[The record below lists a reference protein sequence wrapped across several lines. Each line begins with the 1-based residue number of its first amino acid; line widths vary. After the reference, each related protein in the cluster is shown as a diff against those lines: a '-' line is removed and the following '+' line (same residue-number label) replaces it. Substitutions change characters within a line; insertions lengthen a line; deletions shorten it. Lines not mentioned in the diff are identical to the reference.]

1 VSLCEI
7 LNKKHK
13 MVDITHKII
22 TQRTATAQAIVKVG
36 SPGTMQAILNK
47 TVPKGDVL
55 EVSRTA
61 GLFAVKNTSS
71 SIPDCHPM
79 PIEFTGIEYEFL
91 DDSVLIK
98 VTVKAIYRTGVEV
111 EAMHGASI
119 VALTMY
125 DMLKPIDKNV
135 EISTIKLLHKKGG
148 KSDYG
153 NKEVRDL
160 AVAVM
165 VCSDSVSSGKKED
178 RAGKVI
184 SDKIK
189 NLGLAISNYSIIP
202 DEVLDIQNTINKLC
216 AQKTDLLIITGGTG
230 LSNRDV
236 TPEAVI
242 PLLDRRIP
250 GIEEAIRSYGQDRT
264 PYAMLS
270 RSVVGFKGNTLI
282 MALPGS
288 TAGAGES
295 MDAVFPSVLHLF
307 KILNGFNHGK

>member
-1 VSLCEI
+1 
-7 LNKKHK
+7 

-36 SPGTMQAILNK
+36 SLATMQAILDK

-55 EVSRTA
+55 EVARTA
-61 GLFAVKNTSS
+61 GLFAVKNTSN

-79 PIEFTGIEYEFL
+79 PIEFTGIEYEL
-91 DDSVLIK
+91 LEDSVLIK

-125 DMLKPIDKNV
+125 DMLKPIDKQV

-153 NKEVRDL
+153 VKEDL
-160 AVAVM
+160 DLSVAVI

-189 NLGLAISNYSIIP
+189 KLGLSVSNYSVIP
-202 DEVLDIQNTINKLC
+202 DEVADIQETINKLC
-216 AQKTDLLIITGGTG
+216 SANKDLIILTGGTG

-236 TPEAVI
+236 TPEAII
-242 PLLDRRIP
+242 PMLDRRIP

-270 RSVVGFKGNTLI
+270 RSVVGFKGDTLI

-288 TAGAGES
+288 TAGASES
-295 MDAVFPSVLHLF
+295 MDAVFPSILHLF

>member
-1 VSLCEI
+1 
-7 LNKKHK
+7 

-36 SPGTMQAILNK
+36 SSGTMQAILNK

-61 GLFAVKNTSS
+61 GLFAVKNTSN

-148 KSDYG
+148 KSDYR
-153 NKEVRDL
+153 NKEVQDL

-165 VCSDSVSSGKKED
+165 VCSDSVSSGRKED

-189 NLGLAISNYSIIP
+189 SLGLAISSYSIIP

-307 KILNGFNHGK
+307 EILNGFNHGK

>member
-1 VSLCEI
+1 MSLCEI

>member
-1 VSLCEI
+1 
-7 LNKKHK
+7 

-36 SPGTMQAILNK
+36 SPATMQAILDK

-55 EVSRTA
+55 EVARTA
-61 GLFAVKNTSS
+61 GLFAVKNTSN

-79 PIEFTGIEYEFL
+79 PIEFTGIEYEML
-91 DDSVLIK
+91 EDSVLIK

-125 DMLKPIDKNV
+125 DMLKPIDKQV
-135 EISTIKLLHKKGG
+135 EISTIKLLQKKGG

-153 NKEVRDL
+153 VKEDL
-160 AVAVM
+160 DLSVAVI
-165 VCSDSVSSGKKED
+165 VCSDSVASGKKED

-184 SDKIK
+184 SEKVK
-189 NLGLAISNYSIIP
+189 KMGMTVSNYTVIQ
-202 DEVLDIQNTINKLC
+202 DEVKDIQETITKLC
-216 AQKTDLLIITGGTG
+216 TANKDLIILTGGTG

-236 TPEAVI
+236 TPEAII
-242 PLLDRRIP
+242 PMLDRRIP

-270 RSVVGFKGNTLI
+270 RSVVGFKGDTLI

-288 TAGAGES
+288 TAGASES

>member
-1 VSLCEI
+1 
-7 LNKKHK
+7 

-36 SPGTMQAILNK
+36 SSETMQAILNK

-61 GLFAVKNTSS
+61 GLFAVKNTSN

-79 PIEFTGIEYEFL
+79 PIEFTGIEYEL
-91 DDSVLIK
+91 LEDSVLIK

-125 DMLKPIDKNV
+125 DMLKPIDKQV

-153 NKEVRDL
+153 VKEDL
-160 AVAVM
+160 DLSVAVI

-184 SDKIK
+184 SDKVK
-189 NLGLAISNYSIIP
+189 KLGLSVSSYSVIP
-202 DEVLDIQNTINKLC
+202 DEVADIQETINKLC
-216 AQKTDLLIITGGTG
+216 SSNKDLIILTGGTG

-236 TPEAVI
+236 TPEAII
-242 PLLDRRIP
+242 PMLDRRIP

-270 RSVVGFKGNTLI
+270 RSVVGFKGDTLI

>member
-1 VSLCEI
+1 
-7 LNKKHK
+7 

-36 SPGTMQAILNK
+36 SSGTMQAILNK

-61 GLFAVKNTSS
+61 GLFAVKNTSN

-148 KSDYG
+148 KSDYR
-153 NKEVRDL
+153 NKEVQDL

-165 VCSDSVSSGKKED
+165 VCSDSVSSGRKED

-189 NLGLAISNYSIIP
+189 SLGLAISSYSIIP

-270 RSVVGFKGNTLI
+270 SSVVGFKGNTLI

-307 KILNGFNHGK
+307 EILNGFNHGK

>member
-1 VSLCEI
+1 
-7 LNKKHK
+7 

-36 SPGTMQAILNK
+36 SPATMEAILNK

-55 EVSRTA
+55 EVARTA
-61 GLFAVKNTSS
+61 GLFAVKNTSN

-79 PIEFTGIEYEFL
+79 PIEFTGIEYEML
-91 DDSVLIK
+91 EDSVLIK

-125 DMLKPIDKNV
+125 DMLKPIDKQV

-153 NKEVRDL
+153 VKEDL
-160 AVAVM
+160 DLSVAVI

-184 SDKIK
+184 SDKVK
-189 NLGLAISNYSIIP
+189 KLGLSVSNYTIIP
-202 DEVLDIQNTINKLC
+202 DEVADIQETINKLC
-216 AQKTDLLIITGGTG
+216 TANKDLIILTGGTG

-236 TPEAVI
+236 TPEAII
-242 PLLDRRIP
+242 PMLDRRIP

-270 RSVVGFKGNTLI
+270 RSVVGFKGDTLI

-288 TAGAGES
+288 TAGASES

>member
-1 VSLCEI
+1 
-7 LNKKHK
+7 

-165 VCSDSVSSGKKED
+165 VCSDSVYREKKED

>member
-1 VSLCEI
+1 MPIVKS
-7 LNKKHK
+7 NK

-22 TQRTATAQAIVKVG
+22 TLRTATAQAIVKVG
-36 SPGTMQAILNK
+36 SQETMKAILDK
-47 TVPKGDVL
+47 TVPKGDVV
-55 EVSRTA
+55 EVARTA
-61 GLFAVKNTSS
+61 GLFAVKNTSN

-79 PIEFTGIEYEFL
+79 PIEYTGIDYEFL
-91 DDSVLIK
+91 EDSVLIK

-125 DMLKPIDKNV
+125 DMLKPIDKQV

-153 NKEVRDL
+153 NKEVQDL
-160 AVAVM
+160 SVAVM

-189 NLGLAISNYSIIP
+189 NLGLTVSNYIIIP
-202 DEVLDIQNTINKLC
+202 DEVLDIQDTINKLC
-216 AQKTDLLIITGGTG
+216 AKNIDLVILTGGTG
-230 LSNRDV
+230 LSDRDV

-250 GIEEAIRSYGQDRT
+250 GIEEAIRAYGQDRT

-270 RSVVGFKGNTLI
+270 RSVVGFKGDTLI

-307 KILNGFNHGK
+307 KILKGFNHGK

>member
-1 VSLCEI
+1 MNLCEI

-61 GLFAVKNTSS
+61 GLYAVKNTSS